1 MLTRRALIETS
12 LGAAGASVS
21 GESGGA
27 REAREEGEAQTSVID
42 PRQLAEVIAKLE
54 TIGDELRLANN
65 GCFAGT
71 CPAGDK
77 IREAMVP
84 FLRAA
89 NKYPDFL
96 EVGYG
101 VFHAMYDWHVRNR
114 QPLTVTRA
122 PDGRYALGY
131 LFSRLILRP
140 DAQPDFIGVP
150 YDARP

>member
-1 MLTRRALIETS
+1 MLTRRALIETG
-12 LGAAGASVS
+12 LGAAGAGAG
-21 GESGGA
+21 GESDGA
-27 REAREEGEAQTSVID
+27 REAQTSVID
-42 PRQLAEVIAKLE
+42 PRQLTEIIAMLDG
-54 TIGDELRLANN
+54 IGDQLRLANN

-71 CPAGDK
+71 CPIGDK

-84 FLRAA
+84 FLRAS

-114 QPLTVTRA
+114 LALNVTRA

>member
-1 MLTRRALIETS
+1 MLTRRALIGTGLS
-12 LGAAGASVS
+12 AAGSAGAGAVGD
-21 GESGGA
+21 GEA
-27 REAREEGEAQTSVID
+27 AVEAQTSVID
-42 PRQLAEVIAKLE
+42 PRQLAEIIAKLDV
-54 TIGDELRLANN
+54 IGDELERANN

-71 CPAGDK
+71 CPIGDR

-84 FLRAA
+84 FLRAS
-89 NKYPDFL
+89 NKYPDFV

-114 QPLTVTRA
+114 LQVNVTRA